1 MGGTV
6 WRVAHGPESIARR
19 LRRQWP
25 SLSVQ
30 SLVMLAVAAIAVD
43 FRVCVWL
50 LAIAVGWAFTLRL
63 LLPKRRIGWLE
74 VRRRRTDLI
83 CLGALLVGVVA
94 VAIATPA

>member
-1 MGGTV
+1 
-6 WRVAHGPESIARR
+6 
-19 LRRQWP
+19 
-25 SLSVQ
+25 
-30 SLVMLAVAAIAVD
+30 MLAVAAIAVD

-50 LAIAVGWAFTLRL
+50 LAIAVAWAFTLRL
-63 LLPKRRIGWLE
+63 LLPKKRIGWLE